1 MKTLL
6 IELYLCIMSF
16 LITLPIA
23 TLLWTFYR
31 GSSEVDLKNVIDKK
45 MDLQNVIDKMG
56 LENVKIIHK
65 VIK

>member
-1 MKTLL
+1 MKILL
-6 IELYLCIMSF
+6 IELYLCTMSY
-16 LITLPIA
+16 LITLPIV

-31 GSSEVDLKNVIDKK
+31 GSSEVDLKNVIDK
-45 MDLQNVIDKMG
+45 MG